1 MELRK
6 IAHDFLNPINKPVLF
21 KTVFIYFLSVCLI
34 LTQNTVLANEQNS
47 RNRHLPV
54 EIGDNQKEYNFDI
67 YNTGSPISDQVYGSV
82 STVETNTSLKMRSVF
97 NEIEKDILN
106 IRQNAEINFASVE
119 KDKKTIFK
127 NFESLKQKIS
137 DFEKRYSDK
146 NAENYRI
153 TFSVVKFFMSGGGL
167 VVSLVIS
174 DLPANTLNAFNLSM
188 AFLTAGTLS
197 GIVMLHNQQLG
208 SWLVKQ
214 TKTLNW
220 VTDKVKNKSVE
231 ILNKKV
237 YMKEISEQVS
247 AYSRW
252 YLLEFGFIQT
262 IQFVNFMTGVSPEY
276 GLSKII
282 EYSLLATAAIPTQ
295 GSWEAGFVLKRNRE
309 IESNNLTSSYSKY
322 KMDRSSLIVSSI
334 STAMIL
340 AHANGIDTTYG
351 LVTLGLLGVVNFMNE
366 ARKSQPFCH
375 KLFR

>member
-1 MELRK
+1 MDLRK
-6 IAHDFLNPINKPVLF
+6 TAYHLLSLLNPPALF
-21 KTVFIYFLSVCLI
+21 KTGFIYFLSLCLV
-34 LTQNTVLANEQNS
+34 LTQNTVLANEQTS

-54 EIGDNQKEYNFDI
+54 ETGNNQKEYNFDI
-67 YNTGSPISDQVYGSV
+67 YNTESPISDQVYGSV
-82 STVETNTSLKMRSVF
+82 STVETNTSPKMRSVF

-106 IRQNAEINFASVE
+106 IRQNAEINFVSLE

-137 DFEKRYSDK
+137 DFEKNYADK
-146 NAENYRI
+146 NPENYRI

-174 DLPANTLNAFNLSM
+174 DLPASTLNAFNLSM
-188 AFLTAGTLS
+188 AFLTAGSLS

-220 VTDKVKNKSVE
+220 VKDKVKNKSIE
-231 ILNKKV
+231 ILNKKI
-237 YMKEISEQVS
+237 YMNEITEQVS

-309 IESNNLTSSYSKY
+309 IESNHLNSNYSKY

-351 LVTLGLLGVVNFMNE
+351 LVTLGLLGVANLMNE

-375 KLFR
+375 KLFM

>member
-1 MELRK
+1 MAL
-6 IAHDFLNPINKPVLF
+6 NKPVLF
-21 KTVFIYFLSVCLI
+21 KTGFIYFLSLCLV
-34 LTQNTVLANEQNS
+34 LTQNTVLANDPIS
-47 RNRHLPV
+47 RNSHLPV
-54 EIGDNQKEYNFDI
+54 ETGNNQKEYNYEI
-67 YNTGSPISDQVYGSV
+67 YNAESPLSDQVYGSI
-82 STVETNTSLKMRSVF
+82 STLETNTSSKMRSVL

-106 IRQNAEINFASVE
+106 IRNAELNFASVE

-137 DFEKRYSDK
+137 DFEKKYVDK
-146 NAENYRI
+146 NPDNYKI

-174 DLPANTLNAFNLSM
+174 DLPASTLNTFNLSM
-188 AFLTAGTLS
+188 AFLTAGSLS
-197 GIVMLHNQQLG
+197 AIVMLHNQQLG
-208 SWLVKQ
+208 SWLVKP

-220 VTDKVKNKSVE
+220 VKDKVKNKSIE

-262 IQFVNFMTGVSPEY
+262 IQFVNFMTGISPEY
-276 GLSKII
+276 SLSKII
-282 EYSLLATAAIPTQ
+282 EYSLLAAAAIPTQ
-295 GSWEAGFVLKRNRE
+295 GSWEASFVLKRNRE
-309 IESNNLTSSYSKY
+309 IESNNLNSPYSKY
-322 KMDRSSLIVSSI
+322 KMDRSSLIISSI

-351 LVTLGLLGVVNFMNE
+351 LVTMGLLGVVNLMNE

-375 KLFR
+375 KLFK